1 MTDNAEFDQLFE
13 QAHAKLR
20 GVRQGLEAGGAIE
33 LSDLEGLVRQIATK
47 IAALPRGQ
55 GRTFRNALL
64 ALYDDIDRLG
74 GELVRRRDQ
83 AESQLKSLRTSGQVA
98 AAYATKPR
106 GR

>member
-1 MTDNAEFDQLFE
+1 KETS
-13 QAHAKLR
+13 
-20 GVRQGLEAGGAIE
+20 LEAGAPIE
-33 LSDLEGLVRQIATK
+33 LDELEGLVKQIAGK

-74 GELVRRRDQ
+74 GELVRQRDK
-83 AESQLKSLRTSGQVA
+83 AASQLKSLTSSGQVA
-98 AAYATKPR
+98 TAYATKPP